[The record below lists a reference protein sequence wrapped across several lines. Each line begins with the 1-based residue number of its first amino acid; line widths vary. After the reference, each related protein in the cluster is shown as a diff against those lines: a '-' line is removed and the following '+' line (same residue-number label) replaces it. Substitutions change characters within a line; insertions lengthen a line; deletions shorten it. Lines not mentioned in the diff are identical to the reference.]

1 MAKVIEIRKQPNL
14 FHMYWTLTDF
24 CNFRCNYCPSHLHS
38 GDYHSGRKAGF
49 PTDEQIISFLD
60 LLIAEYLPGKQL
72 NLSLGGGEPTLHPMF
87 ATIIEKMSPFGET
100 SVTTNGGR
108 NVEWWASLP
117 KLPAAVVISLHHE
130 FTKLDKINEISHF
143 LVKAGVNLTYN
154 LSCDPASWSDAV
166 NMYNGID
173 DDLKHLVQP
182 KVLNYI
188 GGGRET
194 YPYTDQQRVWIKDIQ
209 SKFVRNRF
217 SFRKIKTLPTVIYD
231 DGTARTLTNL
241 AELTLNDDHVYTGW
255 ECYAGQETFNI
266 HFDGMVYSSICK
278 QVTICHLGDFKPLS
292 APFICNVKACT
303 CPGDLL
309 VSKKKVL

>member
-1 MAKVIEIRKQPNL
+1 MAKVIEIKKVPNL

-24 CNFRCNYCPSHLHS
+24 CNFRCNYCPTHLHS

-49 PTDEQIISFLD
+49 PSDEQIDTFLD

-72 NLSLGGGEPTLHPMF
+72 NLALGGGEPTLHPMF
-87 ATIIEKMSPFGET
+87 ATIVEKMKPFGEI

-108 NVEWWASLP
+108 SMEWWASLP
-117 KLPAAVVISLHHE
+117 ALPDVVTISLHHE

-143 LVKAGVNLTYN
+143 LVSSGVNLTYN
-154 LSCDPASWSDAV
+154 LSCDPASWNDAV
-166 NMYNGID
+166 GMYEGLD
-173 DDLKHLVQP
+173 DDLKCLVQP

-188 GGGRET
+188 GSTRGT
-194 YPYTDQQRVWIKDIQ
+194 YPYTQEQRVWIKDIQ
-209 SKFVRNRF
+209 RKFTRSPLVV
-217 SFRKIKTLPTVIYD
+217 KKVKALPTAIYD

-241 AELTLNDDHVYTGW
+241 AELTLNDDHIYTGW

-278 QVTICHLGDFKPLS
+278 LVQICHLSDFKPLS
-292 APFICNVKACT
+292 APFICTARACT